1 MINNEFKREVTQRL
15 QRNKFD
21 QQADLHWIKEEH
33 TCLLFKI
40 ACSYNNN
47 NWFIYKVM
55 IHRHS
60 AIVITSLKHLVAHTN

>member
-33 TCLLFKI
+33 ACLLLKI
-40 ACSYNNN
+40 ASSYNTK
-47 NWFIYKVM
+47 NWFIYKVI

-60 AIVITSLKHLVAHTN
+60 AIVITYL